1 VYQAM
6 TLIEVV
12 ALAAIVLAALYLLAL
27 GAAALLMPARS
38 SRFLLGFARSP
49 PIHLLELFL
58 RFVVG
63 AALVCYA
70 PRMLLA
76 GAFNLSG
83 WVLLVTTTCLLLLPW
98 RWHRRFAEYTVPR
111 VTRHI
116 TLVGFASLA
125 IGGVLLAAVAYG
137 SAT

>member
-1 VYQAM
+1 M

-27 GAAALLMPARS
+27 GAAALVMPARS
-38 SRFLLGFARSP
+38 SRFLLGFARSHP
-49 PIHLLELFL
+49 VHFVELFL

-70 PRMLLA
+70 PRMFLS

-83 WVLLVTTTCLLLLPW
+83 WVLLVTTTCLLVLPW
-98 RWHRRFAEYTVPR
+98 RWHQRFAQYTVPR
-111 VTRHI
+111 VTRYI
-116 TLVGFASLA
+116 TLVGLASLA
-125 IGGVLLAAVAYG
+125 IGGLILAAVGYG